1 MQNYQNRA
9 PRFDL
14 NLPLRFFSSDG
25 MMAGHCVNVSE
36 SGMLAI
42 FDRPV
47 EMWLEGD
54 LSFFIEGRQFS
65 IKARVA
71 RVNEGD
77 TGLRFPIDSE
87 EDKLTIQKLLALVEP
102 QTSPPPKS
110 KE

>member
-9 PRFDL
+9 PRLDL

-54 LSFFIEGRQFS
+54 LSFFIEGLQFS

-77 TGLRFPIDSE
+77 TGLRFRIDSDA
-87 EDKLTIQKLLALVEP
+87 DKLTIQKLVALAGP
-102 QTSPPPKS
+102 QN
-110 KE
+110 